1 MGARSGGK
9 AKSAILGRVEPWANT
24 IRKLFGSADAL
35 PTSCVRPRRIVS
47 TTLQSHQLNL
57 LVTTE
62 FTDRKLPEIKDNSR
76 NADELWPIWIVSCLF
91 YLCLNRL
98 KWADRSY
105 YGVSCRIPRE
115 SWEKGWFI
123 RKVHY
128 PLFPTV
134 LSRLSVIDDCVV
146 FEETLGDLHGKKLR
160 FLGFA
165 ARRSPWGTGSSIQ
178 ELLKQIQPNIL
189 DERNVEKHQD
199 QNSRNRFEIGW
210 CVIAV

>member
-1 MGARSGGK
+1 MFRW
-9 AKSAILGRVEPWANT
+9 VEPWANP
-24 IRKLFGSADAL
+24 IRKLFGSADGL

-47 TTLQSHQLNL
+47 TSLQSHQLNL
-57 LVTTE
+57 LVIAS
-62 FTDRKLPEIKDNSR
+62 FTDRNSSKIKDNSR
-76 NADELWPIWIVSCLF
+76 NADEFWPIGIVSCLF
-91 YLCLNRL
+91 YLCLNRWRL

-146 FEETLGDLHGKKLR
+146 FEETLGDLHGKKYVSSASPPGDPPGGPVLVNS
-160 FLGFA
+160 FY
-165 ARRSPWGTGSSIQ
+165 RR
-178 ELLKQIQPNIL
+178 LLLVFSKRLSWKNF
-189 DERNVEKHQD
+189 RKV
-199 QNSRNRFEIGW
+199 
-210 CVIAV
+210 